1 MCPNKFN
8 CFEWSLWLVVSPSRL
23 LVLLCG
29 RVFVFIPLSD
39 AIWWIVPLRLIV
51 YTNTIISTIF
61 CNLICR
67 KQSSLRCFH
76 GGRSFVSIFGWH
88 PIRSPNLYLIGILV
102 RSSFLSVPWSF
113 CRTSVPILIV
123 SLHNLLLSTCN
134 SFFRIGPALVSLG
147 SGASL
152 IYFGTPVM
160 RYAFWHITSILSLSV
175 LASLRVNPFGVSRS
189 RLMRC
194 PNMVRKGS
202 ARLPLRIFESIGFP
216 SCVLVDRPLINT
228 FVKYFRY
235 SRPL

>member
-1 MCPNKFN
+1 MQETIESSMF
-8 CFEWSLWLVVSPSRL
+8 SRRAS
-23 LVLLCG
+23 VC
-29 RVFVFIPLSD
+29 
-39 AIWWIVPLRLIV
+39 V
-51 YTNTIISTIF
+51 YFGMTGDQIT
-61 CNLICR
+61 
-67 KQSSLRCFH
+67 
-76 GGRSFVSIFGWH
+76 RSV
-88 PIRSPNLYLIGILV
+88 LIGIPV
-102 RSSFLSVPWSF
+102 RPSFLLVPWSF

-175 LASLRVNPFGVSRS
+175 LASLRVITFGVSRS

-216 SCVLVDRPLINT
+216 SCVLVDRLLMTT

-235 SRPL
+235 SRPLWSTVAYC